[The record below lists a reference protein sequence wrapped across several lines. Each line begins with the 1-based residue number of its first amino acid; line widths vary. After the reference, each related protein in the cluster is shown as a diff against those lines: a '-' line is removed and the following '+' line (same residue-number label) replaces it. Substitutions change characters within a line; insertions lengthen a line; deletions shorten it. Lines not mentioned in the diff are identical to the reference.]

1 MDLIIC
7 FIDDSP
13 FEHDLVRQEIAP
25 STPGLKFIQAYT
37 FEEAKEKLAE
47 KIPVL
52 FLLDLWGQDMTV
64 KKPSLMP
71 KRELEKKIFRMKT
84 LETVYEDLENFQGDR
99 TNEYLKRLFT
109 IVDGWRNIFEEVCD
123 RIGQNRKYGLSNLQQ
138 VRKWYPGI
146 PAVFYTRKSLIS
158 DAVAMFEADADG
170 LFIKP
175 TGIDDA
181 ETRFSTRQYAPKL
194 IEALALIV
202 DRHVDKPDS
211 LEKAYNSEF
220 IGEKNEMACLL
231 KTWRTFRK
239 RSKTSLDPS

>member
-25 STPGLKFIQAYT
+25 SAPGLKFIQAYT
-37 FEEAKEKLAE
+37 FEEAKETLAGS
-47 KIPVL
+47 IPVL

-71 KRELEKKIFRMKT
+71 KKELEEKISKMQT
-84 LETVYEDLENFQGDR
+84 LETVYEGLENFQGDR
-99 TNEYLKRLFT
+99 TNEVLKRLFT
-109 IVDGWRNIFEEVCD
+109 IVDGWRNVFEEVCD

-138 VRKWYPGI
+138 VRKWYLGV

-158 DAVAMFEADADG
+158 DAVAIFEAGANG

-175 TGIDDA
+175 TGFNDA
-181 ETRFSTRQYAPKL
+181 ETRISTRQYAPKL
-194 IEALALIV
+194 IEALTHLV
-202 DRHVDKPDS
+202 DLHFNKPDP
-211 LEKAYNSEF
+211 LEMAYESEF
-220 IGEKNEMACLL
+220 IGEKYDMTSLK
-231 KTWRTFRK
+231 KTWRAFRK
-239 RSKTSLDPS
+239 Q